1 MRVRLNA
8 WNIYETQMSE
18 GIAIIIGMIIACVV
32 RVVGSMNSE
41 RGRAVFCLS
50 ALKTNFDG
58 SL

>member
-1 MRVRLNA
+1 
-8 WNIYETQMSE
+8 MSE
-18 GIAIIIGMIIACVV
+18 GIATIIGMIIACAV